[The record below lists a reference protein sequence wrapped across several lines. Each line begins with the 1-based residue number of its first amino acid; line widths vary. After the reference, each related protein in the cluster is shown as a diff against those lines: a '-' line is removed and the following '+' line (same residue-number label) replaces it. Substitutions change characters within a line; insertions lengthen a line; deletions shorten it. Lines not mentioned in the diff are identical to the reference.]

1 MNYKIKNK
9 LRRPQIPSEALKILS
24 MVQVFQGSNG
34 VVPLY
39 GEPTSNLNP
48 VKNHDLI
55 NIPFFVNRL
64 NLGETLTFHVETR
77 YVI

>member
-9 LRRPQIPSEALKILS
+9 LRRPQIPSEALKIVS

-55 NIPFFVNRL
+55 SIPFFANRL
-64 NLGETLTFHVETR
+64 NLGETVFKP
-77 YVI
+77 

>member
-48 VKNHDLI
+48 VKNHELI
-55 NIPFFVNRL
+55 NIPFFANPL
-64 NLGETLTFHVETR
+64 NLGETVFKP
-77 YVI
+77 

>member
-9 LRRPQIPSEALKILS
+9 LRRPQIPSEALKIFS

-39 GEPTSNLNP
+39 REPTSNLNP

-55 NIPFFVNRL
+55 NIPFFTNRL
-64 NLGETLTFHVETR
+64 NLGETVFKP
-77 YVI
+77 

>member
-39 GEPTSNLNP
+39 GEPTS
-48 VKNHDLI
+48 K
-55 NIPFFVNRL
+55 
-64 NLGETLTFHVETR
+64 LTP
-77 YVI
+77 

>member
-24 MVQVFQGSNG
+24 MVLVFQGSNG

-48 VKNHDLI
+48 VKNHDSI
-55 NIPFFVNRL
+55 NIPFFANRL
-64 NLGETLTFHVETR
+64 NLGETVFKP
-77 YVI
+77 

>member
-9 LRRPQIPSEALKILS
+9 LRRPQIPCEVLKILS

-55 NIPFFVNRL
+55 NIPFFTNRL
-64 NLGETLTFHVETR
+64 NLGETVFKP
-77 YVI
+77 

>member
-1 MNYKIKNK
+1 MNYTIKNK
-9 LRRPQIPSEALKILS
+9 LRRPQIPSEVLKILS

-55 NIPFFVNRL
+55 NIPFFANRL
-64 NLGETLTFHVETR
+64 NLGETVFKP
-77 YVI
+77 

>member
-9 LRRPQIPSEALKILS
+9 LGRPQILSEALKIFS

-48 VKNHDLI
+48 VKNHGLI
-55 NIPFFVNRL
+55 NIPFFANRL
-64 NLGETLTFHVETR
+64 NLGETVFKP
-77 YVI
+77 

>member
-55 NIPFFVNRL
+55 NIPFFTNSL
-64 NLGETLTFHVETR
+64 NLRETVFKP
-77 YVI
+77 

>member
-9 LRRPQIPSEALKILS
+9 LRRPQIPSEVLKILS

-55 NIPFFVNRL
+55 NIPFFTNRL
-64 NLGETLTFHVETR
+64 NLGETVFKP
-77 YVI
+77 